1 MKLKLTFLAVAAA
14 AFAASA
20 AYAAKPATHP
30 AHPTHPTTPA
40 STNATSTN
48 ATSTNAAHPTV
59 MYVLHGTIAAY
70 TAATSTAN
78 GSVSLTVT
86 GSNHHAAQLKSLVQ
100 PLVFVVSSSSKL
112 VGTPTVGDKAT
123 LKWRAT
129 KAPTTSAPTGAVS
142 QLIDQGK
149 A

>member
-48 ATSTNAAHPTV
+48 AAHPTV

-86 GSNHHAAQLKSLVQ
+86 GSNHHAAALKSLAQ
-100 PLVFVVSSSSKL
+100 PLVFVIGSGSSSKV
-112 VGTPTVGDKAT
+112 VGTVTVGDKAT
-123 LKWRAT
+123 LKWRAA
-129 KAPTTSAPTGAVS
+129 KVPTTSAPTGAIF

>member
-1 MKLKLTFLAVAAA
+1 MKLKTIFLALAVAALGAGA
-14 AFAASA
+14 AFATP
-20 AYAAKPATHP
+20 PAT
-30 AHPTHPTTPA
+30 HPTHPTTPA
-40 STNATSTN
+40 STNA
-48 ATSTNAAHPTV
+48 AHPTV
-59 MYVLHGTIAAY
+59 MYVIHGTISAY
-70 TAATSTAN
+70 TAANGTTN

-100 PLVFVVSSSSKL
+100 PLVFVVSSSSKV